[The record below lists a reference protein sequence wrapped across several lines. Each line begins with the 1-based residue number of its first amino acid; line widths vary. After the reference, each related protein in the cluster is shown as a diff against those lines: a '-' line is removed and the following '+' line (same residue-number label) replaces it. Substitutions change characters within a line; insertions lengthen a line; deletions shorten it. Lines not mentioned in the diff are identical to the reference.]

1 MRKSPD
7 VAIAEVAS
15 GVMTPAATQW
25 QGVPSD
31 LFRCMFHFVFRSG
44 EFLNTSNTR
53 LSMAIVIAIVL
64 SFATGPGHAAEPTAE
79 GCRRDDPACLD
90 VVQVTATKRPESTLD
105 VPAATTVIAGE
116 RLRAAAAQTP
126 MDALH
131 GEVGTFVQQ
140 TTPGQGVV
148 IVRGLKGSEVLHL
161 VDGFR
166 LNNSI
171 FRNAPNQYIALVDGQ
186 SLGRIEVVRG
196 PSSTLYGGDAMGGVV
211 QMLTPE
217 VRFQGDQWQ
226 WNGRLRAIAASADD
240 SVIGRAELS
249 GGREGMGFALGV
261 TSQEVN
267 DLRAGDGRTRPFSGF
282 TQRSGDFKW
291 QADIA
296 PGHELMFSLQYSEQP
311 RTPRHDALVPGFGQT
326 APENAVFFFEPQQR
340 RFAQLRWRIDAK
352 NALFD
357 DGELHLGRQI
367 IVDDRRTRAT
377 GTPNLERE
385 RNRATTSGVSGQF
398 GKQIGD
404 AHHLSYGFEFYRDE
418 VDSSKSRLNVNTGAV
433 SVRQP
438 RFPDGSRMDNWAL
451 YVGDDWRI
459 GKIDVNYGARY
470 SRYDIRVPASGA
482 IPGVNLTPDDL
493 TGNIGLAYELSD
505 DVRLVMN
512 LGRGFRAPNIFD
524 LGVFGARPGNRF
536 SSPNPDLKPEY
547 VTSIDAGV
555 KFGGERL
562 SGEVIAFRS
571 NYRDKITSVLTGNTV
586 GTALEVQNRN
596 VARIDL
602 WGIEA
607 GARYHLPSPELE
619 LYATATYTRGDEDTD
634 TGSMPADRI
643 PPLFGKIGAR
653 WKISDAFEWETYGY
667 YAGGQDKLSSRD
679 RVDPRIN
686 PNGTGGWTT
695 LNTRIAWRVGE
706 AFDLA
711 LRIENI
717 GDKHYREHGSGLDEP
732 GRNIILT
739 TDYRF

>member
-1 MRKSPD
+1 M
-7 VAIAEVAS
+7 AIA
-15 GVMTPAATQW
+15 
-25 QGVPSD
+25 
-31 LFRCMFHFVFRSG
+31 
-44 EFLNTSNTR
+44 
-53 LSMAIVIAIVL
+53 IAL
-64 SFATGPGHAAEPTAE
+64 SFAACAAHAAEPSE
-79 GCRRDDPACLD
+79 GPCRADDATCLD
-90 VVQVTATKRPESTLD
+90 VIQVTATKRPESTLD

-116 RLRAAAAQTP
+116 RLRATAPQTP

-186 SLGRIEVVRG
+186 SLERIEVVRG

-217 VRFQGDQWQ
+217 VRFEGDQWQ

-249 GGREGMGFALGV
+249 GGREGMGFSLGV

-326 APENAVFFFEPQQR
+326 APENAIFFFEPQQR
-340 RFAQLRWRIDAK
+340 RFAQLRWRIDAR

-357 DGELHLGRQI
+357 DGELHLGRQVV
-367 IVDDRRTRAT
+367 VDDRRTQAT

-385 RNRATTSGVSGQF
+385 RNRATTTGLSGQF

-451 YVGDDWRI
+451 YVGDDWRL
-459 GKIDVNYGARY
+459 GKLDVNYGARY
-470 SRYDIRVPASGA
+470 SRYDIQVPGSGA
-482 IPGVNLTPDDL
+482 IPGVDLSPDDL
-493 TGNIGLAYELSD
+493 TGNIGLAYELAE

-607 GARYHLPSPELE
+607 GARYRLPSPDLE
-619 LYATATYTRGDEDTD
+619 LYATATWTRGDEDTD
-634 TGSMPADRI
+634 TGTMPADRI

-667 YAGGQDKLSSRD
+667 YAGEQDRLSSRD
-679 RVDPRIN
+679 LIDPRIN
-686 PNGTGGWTT
+686 PNGTGGWAT
-695 LNTRIAWRVGE
+695 LNTRIAWRAAE
-706 AFDLA
+706 RFDLA